1 MKHLRRIGLP
11 VVVFALTL
19 SVVGAWAQESAPGTG
34 GAQTEVQHPESQ
46 ASATAAHEPA
56 DHEGASAG
64 GANAA
69 VGKILENATEIAAH
83 RSETWGRP
91 FGINHDT
98 SFLISLL
105 LNFSGIMLLFYLLF
119 RSKIPQMF
127 RNRTNSIQQAIREAQ
142 AASAEATERLKA
154 VEARLAKLD
163 NEVGGIR
170 AEAEKQAAAEEA
182 RIRAAAE
189 EDKNRVV
196 ESAKMEIDA
205 IARNARREL
214 KSYAATLA
222 VDIAAKRIHVDE
234 HSDQALVRE
243 FVDQLGKDGRQ

>member
-1 MKHLRRIGLP
+1 MKHLRRLALAS
-11 VVVFALTL
+11 VFLALIIFVT
-19 SVVGAWAQESAPGTG
+19 GAWAQQAAPAAST
-34 GAQTEVQHPESQ
+34 AQPQTQQQPENPNAVIGSELSKQ
-46 ASATAAHEPA
+46 SEEAEHAEEHEENGQFKYSPSVKWFAKHLGLDPHRAYLVSMLINFGLLGLFFWVLLRAKVPA
-56 DHEGASAG
+56 
-64 GANAA
+64 
-69 VGKILENATEIAAH
+69 
-83 RSETWGRP
+83 
-91 FGINHDT
+91 
-98 SFLISLL
+98 
-105 LNFSGIMLLFYLLF
+105 
-119 RSKIPQMF
+119 MF
-127 RNRTNSIQQAIREAQ
+127 RNRTDSIQTAIREAR

-154 VEARLAKLD
+154 VEARLSKLD
-163 NEVGGIR
+163 SEVTGIR
-170 AEAEKQAAAEEA
+170 AEAEKQAVAEEQ
-182 RIRAAAE
+182 RIHAAAE

>member
-1 MKHLRRIGLP
+1 MSRIDCRFMRLLP
-11 VVVFALTL
+11 LFLLLTL
-19 SVVGAWAQESAPGTG
+19 RLGALQTQEPSSA
-34 GAQTEVQHPESQ
+34 ASQTQVHQPESQ
-46 ASATAAHEPA
+46 ASSSAAHQTEG
-56 DHEGASAG
+56 HEESSGG
-64 GANAA
+64 GANAS
-69 VGKILENATEIAAH
+69 VGKILEMATEKAAH

-91 FGINHDT
+91 FGISHE
-98 SFLISLL
+98 SSYLISLL
-105 LNFSGIMLLFYLLF
+105 LNFVGIVVLFYIL
-119 RSKIPQMF
+119 SKGKVPQMF
-127 RNRTNSIQQAIREAQ
+127 RSRTDSIQTAIREAQ
-142 AASAEATERLKA
+142 AASAEGAERLKA

-163 NEVGGIR
+163 TEVSGIR
-170 AEAEKQAAAEEA
+170 TEAEKQAVAEEQ

-214 KSYAATLA
+214 KSYVSTLA